1 MPYATNPMEKDM
13 TQFRKKPIV
22 IEAFTFDEFVAH
34 GKEEY
39 RKRGTPLTHNM
50 PWNFTFRGHGI
61 THEDDNCYLI
71 PTLEGVM
78 QFTRGDML
86 IVGVKGEIYPCK
98 KDIFEQTYDREWLP
112 HQQRVI
118 DEHAELAER
127 LAKLGA
133 FMLGDFFKGL
143 PDAERARMEAQHTH
157 MVGYRAALA
166 GRIAAF

>member
-1 MPYATNPMEKDM
+1 MEKEM
-13 TQFRKKPIV
+13 TQFRKKPVV
-22 IEAFTFDEFVAH
+22 IEAFTFEQFIAYGREQVGDAH
-34 GKEEY
+34 CG
-39 RKRGTPLTHNM
+39 PNDI
-50 PWNFTFRGHGI
+50 PWSFSFRGHPV
-61 THEDDNCYLI
+61 THENDNCFWVQ
-71 PTLEGVM
+71 TLEGDM
-78 QFTRGDML
+78 KFHRGDML
-86 IVGVKGEIYPCK
+86 IVGVQGEIYPCK
-98 KDIFEQTYDREWLP
+98 KDIFEQTYEREWLP

-157 MVGYRAALA
+157 MVGYRAALT